1 MPPSPTARF
10 RIEAVFDALVDLS
23 TDEQMAYL
31 DRTASDDPELRE
43 EVLSLLQAH
52 RRSEGFLEA
61 PLAQMVKG
69 LFDDAEPL
77 APGGTPDRIGPWHIV
92 RPIGRGGM
100 ATVYLA
106 QDLRHDRPIA
116 VKVLHP
122 ELAATLGPE
131 RFQREIR
138 VAAQL
143 QHPHILPIYDSGAD
157 AGVLWFTMPYVE
169 GVSLRQRLQHAGAL
183 PIPEAARIL
192 GYIARAL
199 AYAHRRGVIHRD
211 VKLENI
217 LISQESVFL
226 ADFGVAKP
234 VEPVAD
240 QYLTTGGLVVGTP
253 TYMAPEQA
261 AADPATDHR
270 ADIYAFGIL
279 AYELLTGEPPF
290 ANLPLGPL
298 FAAHASREPEPIT
311 RRRPDVPPPL
321 ASLIA
326 RCLRKDPA
334 ERWDSAEALCG
345 VLQAT
350 ALPGPSSSMAG
361 VDLSGIQQPSPAVAG
376 AEHLEPARAAF
387 ARTAWRE
394 AYDGLRAAD
403 AAGVL
408 EAEDLERLAESAWWL
423 SNGTASLRAR
433 ERAYRQYLQ
442 RGEPRAAAWVALALA
457 EDHFHRLARSVGQ
470 GWLRRAE
477 RHLEG
482 LPHVPERGWLYRLRF
497 VVALAE
503 RKPEEAMEHADRA
516 LEIARRVGDTDLEA
530 LALQDRGRALVALG
544 RVKEGMA
551 LMDEAM
557 TAATAGELTPRTTG
571 RAYCNML
578 STCERLGDVGR
589 AAEWYDAAQ
598 SWSEPYTRSGYPGIC
613 RVYRAGILRLRGS
626 LREAEHEAR
635 RAADEL
641 VDFLAD
647 VAGEAFYELGEIR
660 LRLGDLPG
668 AEEMFSEAHSRGRDP
683 QPGLALLRLS
693 EGKTEAARL
702 MIERVLSDP
711 SLPALDRAKLLP
723 ALVEIGVAC
732 GEIAAAAE
740 GVSELDTITTTYTSP
755 ALVASAALARGRVE
769 LAHGRVELAML
780 HLRRAC
786 RLWAEIDL
794 PIELA
799 QTRLLLSRAY
809 SALGNTDEAELEER
823 TAQAAMDRI
832 GAGALRRE

>member
-1 MPPSPTARF
+1 MGSAL
-10 RIEAVFDALVDLS
+10 IEV
-23 TDEQMAYL
+23 L
-31 DRTASDDPELRE
+31 DR
-43 EVLSLLQAH
+43 LSLALAGRYALH
-52 RRSEGFLEA
+52 REL
-61 PLAQMVKG
+61 
-69 LFDDAEPL
+69 
-77 APGGTPDRIGPWHIV
+77 
-92 RPIGRGGM
+92 GRGGM

-122 ELAATLGPE
+122 ELAATLGPA

-143 QHPHILPIYDSGAD
+143 QHPQILPVYDSGAD
-157 AGVLWFTMPYVE
+157 AGVLWFTMPYVDGE
-169 GVSLRQRLQHAGAL
+169 TLRQRLQHTGAF
-183 PIPEAARIL
+183 PIPEALRIL
-192 GYIARAL
+192 GYLARAL

-211 VKLENI
+211 VKPENV
-217 LISQESVFL
+217 LISQENVFL
-226 ADFGVAKP
+226 ADFGISKP
-234 VEPVAD
+234 VDAAAN

-253 TYMAPEQA
+253 SYMAPEQA

-279 AYELLTGEPPF
+279 AYELLAGEPPF
-290 ANLPLGPL
+290 ANLPLGLL
-298 FAAHASREPEPIT
+298 FAAHASREPEPIA
-311 RRRPDVPPPL
+311 RRRPDVPSSI

-334 ERWDSAEALCG
+334 ERWDSADALWG
-345 VLQAT
+345 VLEAT
-350 ALPGPSSSMAG
+350 ALPVPSSSMAG
-361 VDLSGIQQPSPAVAG
+361 MDPSGVREPSPAVAG

-403 AAGVL
+403 AAGDL

-423 SNGTASLRAR
+423 SDGTASLRAR

-442 RGEPRAAAWVALALA
+442 RGERRAAAWVALALA

-477 RHLEG
+477 RHLVG
-482 LPHVPERGWLYRLRF
+482 LPEVPERGWLFRLRF
-497 VVALAE
+497 VVALEAE
-503 RKPEEAMEHADRA
+503 RNPEEAMEYADRA

-530 LALQDRGRALVALG
+530 LALQDRGRGLVALG
-544 RVKEGMA
+544 QVKDGMA

-571 RAYCNML
+571 RAYCNMM
-578 STCERLGDVGR
+578 STCEQLGDVGR
-589 AAEWYDAAQ
+589 AAEWYDAAH
-598 SWSEPYTRSGYPGIC
+598 SWSEPYTGSGYPGIC
-613 RVYRAGILRLRGS
+613 RVHRAGILRLRGS

-635 RAADEL
+635 RAAEEL

-660 LRLGDLPG
+660 LRMGDLPG
-668 AEEMFSEAHSRGRDP
+668 AGAMFTEAHARGRDP
-683 QPGLALLRLS
+683 QPGLALLRLA
-693 EGKTEAARL
+693 EGKSEAARS
-702 MIERVLSDP
+702 MIERVLIEP
-711 SLPALDRAKLLP
+711 GLTGLDRAKLLP
-723 ALVEIGVAC
+723 ALVEISVAC

-740 GVSELDTITTTYTSP
+740 GVSELETITTTYTSP

-769 LAHGRVELAML
+769 LARGQAEQAML
-780 HLRRAC
+780 HLQRAC
-786 RLWAEIDL
+786 RIWAEIDL

-809 SALGNTDEAELEER
+809 SALGNVDEAELEER

>member
-1 MPPSPTARF
+1 MTRGEPIRESIRLNSHASQGSAL
-10 RIEAVFDALVDLS
+10 IVVSDVFDRLSVAFAGRYAL
-23 TDEQMAYL
+23 E
-31 DRTASDDPELRE
+31 REL
-43 EVLSLLQAH
+43 
-52 RRSEGFLEA
+52 
-61 PLAQMVKG
+61 
-69 LFDDAEPL
+69 
-77 APGGTPDRIGPWHIV
+77 
-92 RPIGRGGM
+92 GRGGM

-143 QHPHILPIYDSGAD
+143 QHPHILPVYDSGAD
-157 AGVLWFTMPYVE
+157 AGVLWYTMPYVE
-169 GVSLRQRLQHAGAL
+169 GETLRQRLRHTGGL
-183 PIPEAARIL
+183 PIPEALRIL

-211 VKLENI
+211 VKPENV
-217 LISQESVFL
+217 LISQENVFL

-234 VEPVAD
+234 VDAAASQD
-240 QYLTTGGLVVGTP
+240 LTTGGLVVGTP

-279 AYELLTGEPPF
+279 AYELLAGEPPF
-290 ANLPLGPL
+290 ANLPLGLL
-298 FAAHASREPEPIT
+298 FAAHASREPEPIA
-311 RRRPDVPPPL
+311 RRRPDVPSPL

-334 ERWDSAEALCG
+334 ERWDSADALWG
-345 VLQAT
+345 VLQST
-350 ALPGPSSSMAG
+350 ALPGPSAPMAG
-361 VDLSGIQQPSPAVAG
+361 VDPSGVREPSPAVAG

-394 AYDGLRAAD
+394 AYDGLHAAD
-403 AAGVL
+403 AAGEL
-408 EAEDLERLAESAWWL
+408 EAEDLERLAEAAWWL
-423 SNGTASLRAR
+423 SDGTASLRAR

-482 LPHVPERGWLYRLRF
+482 LPDVPERGWLYRLRF
-497 VVALAE
+497 VVALEAE
-503 RKPEEAMEHADRA
+503 RKPEEAMEYADRA

-530 LALQDRGRALVALG
+530 LALQDRGRVLVALG

-571 RAYCNML
+571 RAYCNMM
-578 STCERLGDVGR
+578 STCEQLGDVGR
-589 AAEWYDAAQ
+589 AAEWYDAAH
-598 SWSEPYTRSGYPGIC
+598 SWSGPYTSSGYPGIC
-613 RVYRAGILRLRGS
+613 RVHRAGILRLRGS

-668 AEEMFSEAHSRGRDP
+668 AEEMFSEAHARGRDP
-683 QPGLALLRLS
+683 QPGLALLRLA
-693 EGKTEAARL
+693 EGKSEAARA
-702 MIERVLSDP
+702 MIERVLRDP
-711 SLPALDRAKLLP
+711 SLAALDRAKLLP

-732 GEIAAAAE
+732 GEITAAAE
-740 GVSELDTITTTYTSP
+740 GVSELETITTTYTSP

-769 LAHGRVELAML
+769 LARGQAEQALL
-780 HLRRAC
+780 HLQRAS
-786 RLWAEIDL
+786 RIWVEIDL

-809 SALGNTDEAELEER
+809 LALGNTDEAKLEER

-832 GAGALRRE
+832 GAGVLRRE

>member
-1 MPPSPTARF
+1 M
-10 RIEAVFDALVDLS
+10 IDVIDV
-23 TDEQMAYL
+23 L
-31 DRTASDDPELRE
+31 DRLSAALAGRYSLQREL
-43 EVLSLLQAH
+43 
-52 RRSEGFLEA
+52 
-61 PLAQMVKG
+61 
-69 LFDDAEPL
+69 
-77 APGGTPDRIGPWHIV
+77 
-92 RPIGRGGM
+92 GRGGM

-143 QHPHILPIYDSGAD
+143 QHPLILPVYDSGAD

-169 GVSLRQRLQHAGAL
+169 GETLRQRLQHAGAL
-183 PIPEAARIL
+183 PVSEALRIL
-192 GYIARAL
+192 GYVARAL

-211 VKLENI
+211 VKPENV
-217 LISQESVFL
+217 LISQENVFL

-234 VEPVAD
+234 VDAAAN

-279 AYELLTGEPPF
+279 AYELLAGEPPF
-290 ANLPLGPL
+290 ANLPLGLL
-298 FAAHASREPEPIT
+298 FAAHASREPEPIA

-334 ERWDSAEALCG
+334 ERWDSADALCG
-345 VLQAT
+345 VMQAT
-350 ALPGPSSSMAG
+350 ALPAPSSSMAG
-361 VDLSGIQQPSPAVAG
+361 GDPSGVRGSLPAVAG
-376 AEHLEPARAAF
+376 VDNLQRARAAF

-403 AAGVL
+403 AVGKL
-408 EAEDLERLAESAWWL
+408 EAEDLDRLAEAAWWL
-423 SNGTASLRAR
+423 SDGTACVRAR
-433 ERAYRQYLQ
+433 ERAYRQYVQ
-442 RGEPRAAAWVALALA
+442 RGEPRAAASVALALA

-482 LPHVPERGWLYRLRF
+482 LPDAAERGWLYRLRF
-497 VVALAE
+497 VIALEAE
-503 RKPEEAMEHADRA
+503 RKPEEALVYADRA

-530 LALQDRGRALVALG
+530 LALLDRGRGLVALG
-544 RVKEGMA
+544 QVKDGMA
-551 LMDEAM
+551 LIDEAM
-557 TAATAGELTPRTTG
+557 AAATAGELTPRTTG
-571 RAYCNML
+571 RAYCNMM
-578 STCERLGDVGR
+578 STCERLGDFGR
-589 AAEWYDAAQ
+589 AAEWYDAAH
-598 SWSEPYTRSGYPGIC
+598 SWSGPHADSGYPGIC
-613 RVYRAGILRLRGS
+613 RVHRAGILRLRGS

-635 RAADEL
+635 RAAEEL

-660 LRLGDLPG
+660 LRMGDFPR

-683 QPGLALLRLS
+683 QPGLALLRLA
-693 EGKTEAARL
+693 EGKSEAARS
-702 MIERVLSDP
+702 MIERVLIEP
-711 SLPALDRAKLLP
+711 GLTGLDRAKLLP
-723 ALVEIGVAC
+723 ALIEIRVAC
-732 GEIAAAAE
+732 GETAAAAE
-740 GVSELDTITTTYTSP
+740 GVSELETITTTYTSP
-755 ALVASAALARGRVE
+755 ALVASAALARGRVV
-769 LAHGRVELAML
+769 LAGGQAEQAVV

-786 RLWAEIDL
+786 RIWAEIDL

-799 QTRLLLSRAY
+799 QTRVLLSRAY

-832 GAGALRRE
+832 GAGALRREQMTPN